1 MSTTKPRKLTPR
13 QEASSADTTPER
25 LNELAQDPKLA
36 RLVAANP
43 SAPAALLL
51 ELSHSDDKAVRKACT
66 TNANTP
72 VEALLKLG
80 SQFPEQL
87 LENPTFDLLLL
98 AHPGLLL
105 EELSTATLNSLLK
118 RDQVPVELI
127 RWAWKHRSE
136 STLHSLLMNPN
147 TPADVVDE
155 LCKSKDPEVRIA
167 AELHCAKELP
177 GWAQGLKAET
187 DLYSTKILASMLSM
201 ATSSWWDELLDIL
214 PLASSKLQENCV
226 IEFLPRSHL
235 ISKARRSSSS
245 PTLLALLSH
254 AKDWEVL
261 NALSSNP
268 SCPIEALERL
278 AQVGDKHIRANVA
291 NHNGASTK
299 ILATLSE
306 DLIWEVRMHVAAN
319 TAANAEA
326 LCKLSMDVIDEVRA
340 AVAAN
345 ECAPESVLTTLSTD
359 QSSLVR
365 ENAASNERIPTQ
377 ILATLAHDDE
387 ARVRM
392 RVALNL
398 TTPGVVRIR
407 LRHHDNNIQVRE
419 YASLTLSRQQRKV
432 PLKGETQADS
442 CHIRQI
448 ASKRANADGKSE
460 TAKKLTRILEE
471 ALLGSQPSSN
481 RRFLLSLSQC
491 PINILAK
498 NFRSRCWLERFA
510 IAGNPSTP
518 EAVLER
524 MANEGNQL
532 VRRAARTNLEARTT
546 GQPDTDDHGA
556 DQP

>member
-25 LNELAQDPKLA
+25 LKELAQDPKLA
-36 RLVAANP
+36 RLVAANT

-51 ELSHSDDKAVRKACT
+51 ALSHSDDKAVRKACT

-87 LENPTFDLLLL
+87 LENPVFDLLLL
-98 AHPGLLL
+98 AHPGLL

-127 RWAWKHRSE
+127 RWAWKHRSQ

-147 TPADVVDE
+147 NPADVVDE

-167 AELHCAKELP
+167 AELHCTKELP

-187 DLYSTKILASMLSM
+187 DLYSTRILASMLSM

-235 ISKARRSSSS
+235 ISKVRGSSS

-261 NALSSNP
+261 NALSSNS

-278 AQVGDKHIRANVA
+278 AQVSDKCIRANVA
-291 NHNGASTK
+291 NHNGSSTK

-345 ECAPESVLTTLSTD
+345 ECAPESVLTTLSRD

-365 ENAASNERIPTQ
+365 EKAASNERIPTQ

-398 TTPGVVRIR
+398 TTPGVARIR
-407 LRHHDNNIQVRE
+407 LRHHDNNIEVRE
-419 YASLTLSRQQRKV
+419 YALLTLSRQQRKV
-432 PLKGETQADS
+432 PPKGGTQVDS
-442 CHIRQI
+442 CHVRQI
-448 ASKRANADGKSE
+448 ASKRANADGKPE
-460 TAKKLTRILEE
+460 TVKKLTRILEE